1 LQAIGERT
9 VSVKSQAKRQRRAK
23 RRSPRDRFGQAP
35 RIEIVADDP
44 GLTPFGGSAVVGE
57 LVRGLELIP
66 ALDRAIETAPRVGGL
81 GPVKQRARGCSP
93 GQLLVAVAESMLCGG
108 DSMLDLERLRA
119 DEAGAELR
127 AVAEVPAAST
137 ACQLARRFRRSHLRA
152 AEQAFAAC
160 ANGMDGQLGRTP
172 DGPVTLDF
180 DSTGVEVYCRHKPG
194 AGVNYQGQLAYQPLL
209 CSWAQRG
216 RLLASELLAGNDS
229 TRGEEPRRLL
239 KRALACLPD
248 GHGPVCARFDSGFY
262 RLDLLADCRARG
274 VRFSISVPRSSAMWS
289 ALERIDE
296 DAWTP
301 AENLKDAELAETTYT
316 PSGWEHE
323 PLRLIVR
330 RVAHQADALSDDPR
344 ARRKRTIP
352 REQLDLGLAGEADV
366 VYGYSFILTDLPG
379 SAAEVEH
386 HHRDRAQ
393 IEERIKDAKLGV
405 SLRRLPL
412 SDLDA
417 NRVWLACSALALNLL
432 ALLNDL
438 MFGPEPRGHLPR
450 RRQAKFVRR
459 MLLCVPARVIH
470 HARRIILRL
479 PAGLPS
485 APAFQNAYS
494 AARGLAPPA
503 SAA

>member
-1 LQAIGERT
+1 
-9 VSVKSQAKRQRRAK
+9 VSVKTQAKQRRRA
-23 RRSPRDRFGQAP
+23 RRKFRGDRFGQAP
-35 RIEIVADDP
+35 RLEIVADEAT
-44 GLTPFGGSAVVGE
+44 LTPFGGSAVVGE
-57 LVRGLELIP
+57 LVRRLELIP

-81 GPVKQRARGCSP
+81 RPVKQRARGCSP
-93 GQLLVAVAESMLCGG
+93 GQLLVAVAESQLCGG

-137 ACQLARRFRRSHLRA
+137 ACQLARRYRRSHLRA
-152 AEQAFAAC
+152 AEAAFAAC
-160 ANGMDGQLGRTP
+160 ANGMDAKLGRTP
-172 DGPVTLDF
+172 EGPVTLDF
-180 DSTGVEVYCRHKPG
+180 DSTGVEVYGRNKPG
-194 AGVNYQGQLAYQPLL
+194 AAVNYQGQLAYQPLL

-229 TRGEEPRRLL
+229 TRGEEPRLMLR
-239 KRALACLPD
+239 RALGYLPD
-248 GHGPVCARFDSGFY
+248 GHGPVAARFDSGFY
-262 RLDLLADCRARG
+262 RTDLLADCRARG
-274 VRFSISVPRSSAMWS
+274 VGFSISVPRSTAMWS
-289 ALERIDE
+289 ALERIPP
-296 DAWTP
+296 DAWAP
-301 AENLKDAELAETTYT
+301 AEDLKDAQVAETTYT
-316 PSGWEHE
+316 PSGWQHE

-330 RVAHQADALSDDPR
+330 RVAHQADALSADPR

-352 REQLDLGLAGEADV
+352 REQLNLGLAGEADV
-366 VYGYSFILTDLPG
+366 VYGYSFILTDLDG
-379 SAAEVEH
+379 DAAAVEH

-417 NRVWLACSALALNLL
+417 NRVWLACSTLALNLL

-438 MFGPEPRGHLPR
+438 MFGTEPPGHLPR

-470 HARRIILRL
+470 HARQIILRL
-479 PAGLPS
+479 PAGLAS
-485 APAFQNAYS
+485 APAFKAAYH

-503 SAA
+503 VAA